1 VYRKTCCDIS
11 TEFRNFFRKKV
22 LSPAIEDTAL
32 FYLYLTLTANC
43 FEVIFKN
50 FEKGPDIQAAGQEQ
64 SEEKEISKM

>member
-1 VYRKTCCDIS
+1 M
-11 TEFRNFFRKKV
+11 
-22 LSPAIEDTAL
+22 AL

-64 SEEKEISKM
+64 SEEKEISKI